1 MLVGDDPVAV
11 FSGGSLLVGS
21 AGRTDLLG
29 YELAHSL
36 ALLQYGSLRR
46 LASLPGTVAL
56 CPTHGAGSFCTS
68 SVAGATT
75 SSIESELRTNPQLRY
90 ADAERFAA
98 GQLAGLLPFPTYY
111 RHMAGLNLAGPE
123 GWRASTPAELPTD
136 LIEATGNAVVD
147 GRSRYAFAA
156 GHIPGALGVEL
167 GTSFASWVGWLVP
180 FGTPVMLVLDPGQD
194 GTLAATELARI
205 GYQVKGVLWGVEVW
219 EASGGQLHRHR
230 TATVAEL
237 AGSIDDISLVDVRDP
252 GEWAVAHVRGSA
264 HHYVPDLV
272 ATVPDADQ
280 PWLICGGGFR
290 SNMAASLLCRRGIES
305 VVVTAGGVPELLMR
319 RPDLRA

>member
-1 MLVGDDPVAV
+1 
-11 FSGGSLLVGS
+11 
-21 AGRTDLLG
+21 
-29 YELAHSL
+29 
-36 ALLQYGSLRR
+36 
-46 LASLPGTVAL
+46 
-56 CPTHGAGSFCTS
+56 
-68 SVAGATT
+68 
-75 SSIESELRTNPQLRY
+75 
-90 ADAERFAA
+90 
-98 GQLAGLLPFPTYY
+98 
-111 RHMAGLNLAGPE
+111 
-123 GWRASTPAELPTD
+123 
-136 LIEATGNAVVD
+136 
-147 GRSRYAFAA
+147 
-156 GHIPGALGVEL
+156 
-167 GTSFASWVGWLVP
+167 
-180 FGTPVMLVLDPGQD
+180 LVLDPGQD